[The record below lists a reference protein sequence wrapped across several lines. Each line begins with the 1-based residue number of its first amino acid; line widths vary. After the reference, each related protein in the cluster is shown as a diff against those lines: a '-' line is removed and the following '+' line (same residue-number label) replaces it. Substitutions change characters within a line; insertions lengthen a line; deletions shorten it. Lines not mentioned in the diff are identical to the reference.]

1 MLGKYKKYYPI
12 IEKKR
17 NIFEKLIEKI
27 KISKT
32 LEKKL
37 YYAEIALKFAVKQ
50 PTGYYTSSFLEN
62 FYLEY
67 AKTLKFS
74 NNNQEY
80 KKNTF
85 LHVLT
90 SGYNSG
96 GHTRVIERW
105 IENAPISQE
114 HSVVVLKPV
123 NELSILEKNIKEKN
137 GNYILFEKNI
147 DLATRALKL
156 RELALNY
163 EYIILH
169 THMDDPTA
177 VVAFGIEKFERP
189 VIFYNHSAHLFW
201 IGKSIADI
209 VLDVVKDNE
218 ITQKQRNIKNSF
230 FVGIPAFITKKN
242 IISKEEARKKTKI
255 PNNKKIILS
264 TASNLKY
271 SPIGNDNFYNLV
283 KDLLDEN
290 TYCYVIGPSLK
301 EKLWKKYYKKSKG
314 HIIPLGTIGF
324 NNGYLDYVAS
334 ADLCIDSFPLNS
346 GTALMDAISSNIPSL
361 SMKCAM
367 YMLDYLKNTHGFCLN
382 KNDFENRA
390 KNILNDKNYAKNLLM
405 EEQKSLFEMQSVNA
419 WNKRIEEMLKIVPK
433 KHSIKDLSNENDY
446 KEINDLCVLNH
457 FCNTDNM
464 KINFLSKFIFLF
476 KYLIYKLSK
485 NIQKEIKY
493 YILVQKFW

>member
-123 NELSILEKNIKEKN
+123 NELSVLEKNIKEKN
-137 GNYILFEKNI
+137 GNYIKYRFS
-147 DLATRALKL
+147 D
-156 RELALNY
+156 
-163 EYIILH
+163 
-169 THMDDPTA
+169 
-177 VVAFGIEKFERP
+177 
-189 VIFYNHSAHLFW
+189 
-201 IGKSIADI
+201 KSI
-209 VLDVVKDNE
+209 
-218 ITQKQRNIKNSF
+218 
-230 FVGIPAFITKKN
+230 
-242 IISKEEARKKTKI
+242 KI
-255 PNNKKIILS
+255 
-264 TASNLKY
+264 
-271 SPIGNDNFYNLV
+271 
-283 KDLLDEN
+283 
-290 TYCYVIGPSLK
+290 
-301 EKLWKKYYKKSKG
+301 
-314 HIIPLGTIGF
+314 
-324 NNGYLDYVAS
+324 
-334 ADLCIDSFPLNS
+334 
-346 GTALMDAISSNIPSL
+346 
-361 SMKCAM
+361 
-367 YMLDYLKNTHGFCLN
+367 
-382 KNDFENRA
+382 
-390 KNILNDKNYAKNLLM
+390 
-405 EEQKSLFEMQSVNA
+405 
-419 WNKRIEEMLKIVPK
+419 KRI
-433 KHSIKDLSNENDY
+433 SIEL
-446 KEINDLCVLNH
+446 
-457 FCNTDNM
+457 
-464 KINFLSKFIFLF
+464 
-476 KYLIYKLSK
+476 
-485 NIQKEIKY
+485 
-493 YILVQKFW
+493 

>member
-123 NELSILEKNIKEKN
+123 NELSVLEKNIKEKN

-156 RELALNY
+156 RELATLAFSQGTTDS
-163 EYIILH
+163 ILLILLMC
-169 THMDDPTA
+169 TS
-177 VVAFGIEKFERP
+177 FGL
-189 VIFYNHSAHLFW
+189 SA
-201 IGKSIADI
+201 SA
-209 VLDVVKDNE
+209 E
-218 ITQKQRNIKNSF
+218 ACMQ
-230 FVGIPAFITKKN
+230 
-242 IISKEEARKKTKI
+242 IISTPISRSSCARPSISTMF
-255 PNNKKIILS
+255 IIS
-264 TASNLKY
+264 TSASLPR
-271 SPIGNDNFYNLV
+271 S
-283 KDLLDEN
+283 
-290 TYCYVIGPSLK
+290 
-301 EKLWKKYYKKSKG
+301 
-314 HIIPLGTIGF
+314 
-324 NNGYLDYVAS
+324 
-334 ADLCIDSFPLNS
+334 
-346 GTALMDAISSNIPSL
+346 
-361 SMKCAM
+361 
-367 YMLDYLKNTHGFCLN
+367 
-382 KNDFENRA
+382 
-390 KNILNDKNYAKNLLM
+390 
-405 EEQKSLFEMQSVNA
+405 
-419 WNKRIEEMLKIVPK
+419 
-433 KHSIKDLSNENDY
+433 
-446 KEINDLCVLNH
+446 
-457 FCNTDNM
+457 
-464 KINFLSKFIFLF
+464 
-476 KYLIYKLSK
+476 
-485 NIQKEIKY
+485 
-493 YILVQKFW
+493 